1 MLRPVVRPQ
10 RVLQVLP
17 PARPVHRQALHRRVA
32 HAPCPPV
39 VASFHHLLV
48 AVAFRRRPLVARLV
62 MLAGHAPLV
71 RLALVQPA
79 AWVAFLPPVSV
90 APHRVQRVRVHVPAL
105 QVLLAQAVVA
115 VRVWVDKSVA
125 RRVVAP
131 MLVAVEIVV
140 VRAKKLANKN
150 ARTWSSCNHCNLRN
164 TQRAT
169 PRFLRAPSWSN
180 AARRRKSSHRNL
192 IVVQST

>member
-17 PARPVHRQALHRRVA
+17 PARLVHRQALHRRVA

-48 AVAFRRRPLVARLV
+48 AVAFHHRPLVARLV

-169 PRFLRAPSWSN
+169 PRFLRAQSLSS